1 MIRKIA
7 SFRVSRVNEQKRC
20 KQKGA
25 LKREAEECLQDFL
38 LRIQSDTSRQNKLDF
53 NTKLLSNKLR
63 SSTNGSEREVV
74 MREGD

>member
-7 SFRVSRVNEQKRC
+7 SFGVSRVDEQKSC
-20 KQKGA
+20 KQQ
-25 LKREAEECLQDFL
+25 AEECQQDFL
-38 LRIQSDTSRQNKLDF
+38 LRIQSDISRQNKLDF
-53 NTKLLSNKLR
+53 NTKLPTNKLR